1 MQCPRLDHF
10 VRFNPNGTVSRC
22 GHMVA
27 APEFHNL
34 SDMENSVWLAG
45 IREQLRPHEC
55 VRCHETELLGQDS
68 VRTHA
73 IRFHQQQ
80 TRSDYLIVGGVL
92 DNVCNSA
99 CQFCSEQLST
109 KIGSLRG
116 RSYPIVNNSDKFWN
130 LPLHRV
136 VHLDINGGEPSAS
149 PNYRRLLKSLPPNVA
164 SIRINTNC
172 GLIIEELQDIAS
184 RGVEVTVTVSF
195 DGMGSTHDYVR
206 WPIAWQRFEH
216 NVDCYRDMKNIQL
229 NFWTTVNALNVANL
243 DDIFDYMD
251 RTNSDHNW
259 ALLHTPDVLSV
270 RYQNSFTLAAK
281 QRLKHPRSQTLLD
294 SIAVDRD
301 NTAELEHFLQQQD
314 NLRNINHKHYYA
326 EIFC

>member
-34 SDMENSVWLAG
+34 LAMENSAWLSN
-45 IREQLRPHEC
+45 IREQVRPREC

-68 VRTHA
+68 VRIHA

-80 TRSDYLIVGGVL
+80 TRPDYLVVGGVL

-99 CQFCSEQLST
+99 CQFCSDQLST

-116 RSYPIVNNSDKFWN
+116 RSYPIINNSDKFWN
-130 LPLHRV
+130 LPLDRV

-149 PNYRRLLKSLPPNVA
+149 PNYRKLLKSLPDNVA

-172 GLIIEELQDIAS
+172 GIVIDELENITA
-184 RGVEVTVTVSF
+184 RGVKVTLTVSF
-195 DGMGSTHDYVR
+195 DGVGVVHDYVR
-206 WPIAWQRFEH
+206 WPIDWRRFENNLDH
-216 NVDCYRDMKNIQL
+216 YKTMSGINI
-229 NFWTTVNALNVANL
+229 NYWTTINALNIGDL
-243 DDIFDYMD
+243 DNIFDYMD
-251 RTNSDHNW
+251 RTSGNHSW
-259 ALLHTPDVLSV
+259 AFLHTPEVLSV
-270 RYQNSFTLAAK
+270 KYQNYFTVAAK
-281 QRLKHPRSQTLLD
+281 NKLTHPRSQSLLD
-294 SIAVDRD
+294 LVAVDKD
-301 NTAELEHFLQQQD
+301 NTAELEQFLQQQD
-314 NLRNINHKHYYA
+314 KLRNIDHKDYYA